1 VSTVEVVIIESTAD
15 WNFPYSYAAGI
26 GAGNQVDWSCSRY
39 DGSYANMVA
48 SQLDVPKEALDFT
61 YTACSGAVVKEIT
74 QQAEKL
80 SSDQQFIMLSAV
92 RLLTSNTKHPAD
104 LVTRVATM
112 PI

>member
-1 VSTVEVVIIESTAD
+1 VSTDEIITIESATD

-39 DGSYANMVA
+39 DGSFANMVA
-48 SQLDVPKEALDFT
+48 SQLDVPEEALDFT

-80 SSDQQFIMLSAV
+80 SYDQQFIMLSAV
-92 RLLTSNTKHPAD
+92 RLWALKIKHSC
-104 LVTRVATM
+104 
-112 PI
+112 